1 MSVWIIIQLAVNFTL
16 FSGIVFLL
24 IQRKQGQKEDH
35 RFSKGLQLLQNKI
48 AILEDLS
55 DQTDS
60 QVKTLTQ
67 LLESKYKEMQTLLI
81 ETDQQIQRMEEVAE
95 NTWKQIQSAGAV
107 PHNPDTQN
115 LNKYVKA
122 AQMAHSGSSLDDI
135 MKNVDL
141 NRGEVELISAMN
153 KDRLVFNQNSL
164 PAWIDPESAQAP
176 QKGSVNSDFIH
187 ALKKQQHSEKQHH
200 ADKKQDFRPQQNEVM
215 TKSIIPET
223 ATIQQNGKTLFVRPM
238 SFKKIEN

>member
-16 FSGIVFLL
+16 FAGIVFLL

-67 LLESKYKEMQTLLI
+67 LLESKYKEMQILLI

-95 NTWKQIQSAGAV
+95 NTWKQIQNAGAV
-107 PHNPDTQN
+107 SPNPDTQN

-122 AQMAHSGSSLDDI
+122 AQMAHSGSTLDDI

-153 KDRLVFNQNSL
+153 KDRLVFNQNTL

-187 ALKKQQHSEKQHH
+187 ALKKQQ
-200 ADKKQDFRPQQNEVM
+200 DVRPQPNEVM